1 MEAILIGIIV
11 VLLVTTVYF
20 AFRYFSLKRHSHIH
34 SEITMGM
41 KELSAGKMI
50 SKVDEK
56 SETHAHFNQ
65 LIEFLAHA
73 REKFSVFAKDVHN
86 TSETLVESGEYAA
99 EKADIVRAAIDE
111 VGRGLQKQLI
121 STEESSVSM
130 EDMAQAIEDLS
141 IRSNHISEQSNT
153 TVELT
158 QEGNEKLKDSLKKM
172 EKFNQTVNVTYDA
185 IQKLG
190 EKSYEIGTI
199 VKVITGI
206 SEQIN
211 LLALNA
217 AIEAARAGEHG
228 KGFAV
233 VADEVRKLAEQSRQ
247 SSSEVSDIVKN
258 IQEETTIVVKSME
271 QGTSEFT
278 DTNSTIIEVGNMF
291 EKILETTKIIADNN
305 VNSSASTEEIS
316 SSSHQIMSTIREI
329 AAISRE
335 SVEMFEELIEISDD
349 ELQTMQIL
357 VHEANNIKE
366 LKNEVEEIIAAW
378 NQRGEETAAEN
389 IKETAG
395 NVSAAAV

>member
-1 MEAILIGIIV
+1 MQAILIGIIV
-11 VLLVTTVYF
+11 VLLITSLYF

-34 SEITMGM
+34 NEIINGM

-50 SKVDEK
+50 SKVEGKNAEHSSFNELIDFLG
-56 SETHAHFNQ
+56 HAQ
-65 LIEFLAHA
+65 
-73 REKFSVFAKDVHN
+73 EKFSLFAEDIQN

-111 VGRGLQKQLI
+111 VGRGLQKQLV

-130 EDMAQAIEDLS
+130 EDMAQAIEELS

-158 QEGNEKLKDSLKKM
+158 QEGNEKLKDSLVKM
-172 EKFNQTVNVTYDA
+172 DKFNQTVNITSDA

-258 IQEETTIVVKSME
+258 IQEETSIVVKSME
-271 QGTSEFT
+271 QGTQEFT
-278 DTNSTIIEVGNMF
+278 DTNSTIIEVADMF

-316 SSSHQIMSTIREI
+316 SSSHQIMSTIKEI

-349 ELQTMQIL
+349 ELQTMQTL
-357 VHEANNIKE
+357 VQEANNIKA
-366 LKNEVEEIIAAW
+366 LKNEVEGILSAWDHKSAEEGTEGKEI
-378 NQRGEETAAEN
+378 
-389 IKETAG
+389 
-395 NVSAAAV
+395 AV

>member
-1 MEAILIGIIV
+1 ME
-11 VLLVTTVYF
+11 
-20 AFRYFSLKRHSHIH
+20 R
-34 SEITMGM
+34 
-41 KELSAGKMI
+41 
-50 SKVDEK
+50 
-56 SETHAHFNQ
+56 
-65 LIEFLAHA
+65 
-73 REKFSVFAKDVHN
+73 
-86 TSETLVESGEYAA
+86 
-99 EKADIVRAAIDE
+99 
-111 VGRGLQKQLI
+111 
-121 STEESSVSM
+121 
-130 EDMAQAIEDLS
+130 
-141 IRSNHISEQSNT
+141 
-153 TVELT
+153 
-158 QEGNEKLKDSLKKM
+158 
-172 EKFNQTVNVTYDA
+172 FNQTVNVTYDA

-190 EKSYEIGTI
+190 EKSFEIGTI

-271 QGTSEFT
+271 QGTSEFA

-366 LKNEVEEIIAAW
+366 LKNDVEEIIVAW
-378 NQRGEETAAEN
+378 NHRGEETAAEN

-395 NVSAAAV
+395 NISAAAV